1 MPKSVFTRRIAS
13 SRRALK
19 KQFAGNRK
27 DSSDPAAQTTTEEEA
42 DPIILKAAEIYGN
55 SERKGKKERWG
66 LAFSG
71 VEGLP
76 RVCAPCRCILSG

>member
-27 DSSDPAAQTTTEEEA
+27 DSSDPAQTTAGEESGSHYSR
-42 DPIILKAAEIYGN
+42 LRKSMGN
-55 SERKGKKERWG
+55 SERKGKKEKMG
-66 LAFSG
+66 SG
-71 VEGLP
+71 IQW
-76 RVCAPCRCILSG
+76 R